1 MTRATRPLVLVIAL
15 LGSALSGWLGWSGW
29 SGCASTPRA
38 TPSAARASS
47 DPATAAEAAAWLTEV
62 NAKLKALWV
71 AQTKAEWT
79 QVTDITPAHDEA
91 AGRARAKTMAF
102 LAEAAAASHRFDG
115 VAAPPLVRRQ
125 LTLLRRATSLP
136 APKDEAQRA
145 ELAKLATEM
154 ESLYGKAKICLPRGA
169 HRGVTWPADLK
180 AGPAPGTDGR
190 CRDLDAGEEVL
201 ATSQDPALL
210 LAVWRG
216 WREAAR
222 PLRTQYERFVGLAN
236 AGARDAGFG
245 DLGALWRARYDREP
259 AAFEADMDRL
269 WQQVAPLYRA
279 LHCHVRAKL
288 VEEYGAEVVPPGGP
302 LPAHLLGNMWAQEWT
317 NLYPRLVPYPNEPSL
332 DVGPALV
339 SQGYTPRK
347 MVRLGER
354 FFVSLG
360 LDPLPATFWE
370 RSMFERPPKA
380 SGREVVCHA
389 SAWDVSYDNDLRVKM
404 CIRPTME
411 DLTTIHHELG
421 HDYYFHAYHRLP
433 VLLQDG
439 ANDGFHE
446 AIGDTIALSVT
457 PRYLHDVGLL
467 EAVSDTPHA
476 LVNAQLREALDKVAF
491 LPFGLLVDKW
501 RWGVFSGAIPP
512 SRYNAAWW
520 ALRRRYQGVAPP
532 APRTEADF
540 DPGAKY
546 HVASNTSYARY
557 FVAQILQ
564 FQLHAALCRA
574 AGQTG
579 PLYACSIYGSK
590 AAGAKLQAMLA
601 LGASR
606 PWQDVLEAVAGT
618 RELDAQP
625 MLDYYAPLAAYLAQQ
640 NKGRTCGW

>member
-1 MTRATRPLVLVIAL
+1 MSRHARACAL
-15 LGSALSGWLGWSGW
+15 LAVLLTPAWL
-29 SGCASTPRA
+29 GCASSPPTRPVTADASPPQA
-38 TPSAARASS
+38 TGAQAVSFLAR
-47 DPATAAEAAAWLTEV
+47 V
-62 NAKLKALWV
+62 NAQLKALWV
-71 AQTKAEWT
+71 AQSQAEWA
-79 QVTDITPAHDEA
+79 QVTDITPAHDLA
-91 AGRARAKTMAF
+91 AERAKAETMAF
-102 LAEAAAASHRFDG
+102 LARAAAESRRFQG
-115 VAAPPLVRRQ
+115 LELPPLVRRQ
-125 LTLLRRATSLP
+125 LMLLRRATSLP
-136 APKDEAQRA
+136 APEDPGERA
-145 ELAKLATEM
+145 ELARLATEM
-154 ESLYGKAKICLPRGA
+154 ESLYGKAKICLPADAEPPVR
-169 HRGVTWPADLK
+169 WPADLA

-190 CRDLDAGEEVL
+190 CRELDAGEEVL
-201 ATSQDPALL
+201 ATRHDPALL

-222 PLRTQYERFVGLAN
+222 PLRVRYERFVVLAN
-236 AGARDAGFG
+236 AGARQAGFA
-245 DLGALWRARYDREP
+245 DLGALWRARYDMEP
-259 AAFEADMDRL
+259 GAFEAQVERL
-269 WQQVAPLYRA
+269 WRQMEPLYRA

-288 VEEYGAEVVPPGGP
+288 VARYGPDIVPPTGP
-302 LPAHLLGNMWAQEWT
+302 IPAHLLGNMWAQEWT
-317 NLYPRLVPYPNEPSL
+317 NLYGDMVPFPGEPSL

-339 SQGYTPRK
+339 AQGYTPKK

-370 RSMFERPPKA
+370 RSMFERPPKD

-389 SAWDVSYDNDLRVKM
+389 SAWDVSFDDDLRVKM

-421 HDYYFHAYHRLP
+421 HDYYFHAYHHLP

-467 EAVSDTPHA
+467 EQVSDSPHA
-476 LVNAQLREALDKVAF
+476 LVNAQLQEALSKVAF

-520 ALRRRYQGVAPP
+520 ELRRRYQGVAPP
-532 APRTEADF
+532 VARTEEDF

-590 AAGAKLQAMLA
+590 AAGAKLQALLA

-606 PWQDVLEAVAGT
+606 PWQDALEAVAGT

-625 MLDYYAPLAAYLAQQ
+625 MLDYYAPLAAYLSQQ
-640 NKGRTCGW
+640 NEGRACGW